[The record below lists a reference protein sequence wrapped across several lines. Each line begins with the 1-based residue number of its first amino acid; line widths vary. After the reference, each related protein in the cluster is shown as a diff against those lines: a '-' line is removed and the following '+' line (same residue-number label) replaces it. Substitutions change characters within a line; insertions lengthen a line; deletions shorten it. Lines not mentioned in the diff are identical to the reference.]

1 MARVFCLVN
10 QKGGCGKTQGTMQI
24 AGELA
29 LRGNKVAVVD
39 MDPQGTALTWNSQAS
54 DENPFPATVFSL
66 FAVGNKVFSE
76 IRKHS
81 PNFDYII
88 IDCPPAIESDVP
100 WNVLLCSQLAIIPV
114 FPDMGN
120 IWASKKAVEL
130 TDLAKRNNVELKVK
144 VLAGRVPRGKA
155 YQLCL
160 EELRSNPTISMFE
173 TQLADRI
180 AYTESQI
187 LGTCIS
193 AMSPKS
199 AAGKEV
205 SSLVDE
211 ILVELER

>member
-1 MARVFCLVN
+1 MAKVFCLVN
-10 QKGGCGKTQGTMQI
+10 QKGGCGKTQSAMQI
-24 AGELA
+24 GGDLA
-29 LRGNKVAVVD
+29 VRGNKVAIID
-39 MDPQGTALTWNSQAS
+39 MDPQGTSLTWNSQAP
-54 DENPFPATVFSL
+54 DEVPFPATVFSL

-100 WNVLLCSQLAIIPV
+100 WNVLLSSQLAIVPV

-130 TDLAKRNNVELKVK
+130 TDMAKRHNAELKVK
-144 VLAGRVPRGKA
+144 VLATRVPRGKA

-160 EELRSNPTISMFE
+160 EELRGNENISMFT

-180 AYTESQI
+180 AYPESQI

-199 AAGKEV
+199 AAGKEI

-211 ILVELER
+211 ILLELEG